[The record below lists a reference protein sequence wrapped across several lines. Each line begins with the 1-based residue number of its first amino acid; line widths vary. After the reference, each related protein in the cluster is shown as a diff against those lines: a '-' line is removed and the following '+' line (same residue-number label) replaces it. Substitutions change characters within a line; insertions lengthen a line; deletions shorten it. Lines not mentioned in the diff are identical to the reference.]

1 MSNNAKFN
9 TDKLD
14 TALYQDNC
22 DWSFEKPSNKPY
34 HTIYIFEKEDSY
46 IECCETEKCKVCGG
60 NTTSSLL
67 GLFAVCENC
76 DYNEEEERRN
86 VCPKCEYEGH
96 IIVSKKRAIELDEI
110 EYGCAEEDLCI
121 ECEEQGFDCENCD

>member
-34 HTIYIFEKEDSY
+34 HTIYIFEKEDSD
-46 IECCETEKCKVCGG
+46 IDCCVGCGKDG
-60 NTTSSLL
+60 KFPENRDGDTM
-67 GLFAVCENC
+67 CENC